1 MYSIEKLDNRGRGI
15 CYVNNKITFVPNT
28 LPGEV
33 VELEKIKEAKKYNEA
48 KVRKYIKKSEKR
60 IEGLCP
66 YFGICGG
73 CELLHSSYKDTL
85 KYKKEKLE
93 SIINKYAHVKKDI
106 EIISSDNELNYRNK
120 ITLKVVNSKYGY
132 YEDNTH
138 FLVQIDHCLLA
149 EEAINSFIKDINYL
163 NIKNGEVTIKSN
175 YNKELLIWI
184 KSKDM
189 VNPDIDYLKNRHK
202 IVGIVLNDKSLVGD
216 TLFVEMINKM
226 LFQVSYDSFFQV
238 NRSVCSKLFKLIEEE
253 IDKDD
258 TILDLYCGV
267 GTLGI
272 VATKKAKKAYGI
284 EIVKN
289 AILNAITNAKIN
301 KRDNIYYM
309 LGDVSK
315 NITKIK
321 DDIDTIIVD
330 PPRAGLDSITK
341 QTIISFKAKKIIYV
355 SCDPMTL
362 ARDLLDLQEVYDIKT
377 IKGLD
382 MFPYTHHVETVSV
395 LCRKTIEK

>member
-1 MYSIEKLDNRGRGI
+1 MYNIEKLDNKGRGI

-33 VELEKIKEAKKYNEA
+33 VELEIIKEAKKYNEA

-202 IVGIVLNDKSLVGD
+202 IAGIVLNDKSLVGD

-253 IDKDD
+253 IGVDD

-315 NITKIK
+315 NIAKIK

-341 QTIISFKAKKIIYV
+341 QTIINFKAKRIIYV

-362 ARDLLDLQEVYDIKT
+362 ARDLLDLQELYDIKT

-382 MFPYTHHVETVSV
+382 MFPYTQHCESV
-395 LCRKTIEK
+395 CILERRLL

>member
-1 MYSIEKLDNRGRGI
+1 M
-15 CYVNNKITFVPNT
+15 
-28 LPGEV
+28 
-33 VELEKIKEAKKYNEA
+33 
-48 KVRKYIKKSEKR
+48 
-60 IEGLCP
+60 
-66 YFGICGG
+66 
-73 CELLHSSYKDTL
+73 
-85 KYKKEKLE
+85 
-93 SIINKYAHVKKDI
+93 
-106 EIISSDNELNYRNK
+106 
-120 ITLKVVNSKYGY
+120 
-132 YEDNTH
+132 
-138 FLVQIDHCLLA
+138 
-149 EEAINSFIKDINYL
+149 
-163 NIKNGEVTIKSN
+163 
-175 YNKELLIWI
+175 
-184 KSKDM
+184 
-189 VNPDIDYLKNRHK
+189 
-202 IVGIVLNDKSLVGD
+202 
-216 TLFVEMINKM
+216 
-226 LFQVSYDSFFQV
+226 
-238 NRSVCSKLFKLIEEE
+238 
-253 IDKDD
+253 
-258 TILDLYCGV
+258 YCGV

-341 QTIISFKAKKIIYV
+341 QTIINFKAKRIIYV

-382 MFPYTHHVETVSV
+382 MFPYTHHCESV
-395 LCRKTIEK
+395 CILERR